1 MSVKRWIEIETKED
15 RNKVEDEYI
24 TSFRFPNNIYSFLPE
39 MRRYLLNF
47 IFISLLVN
55 FSFSQPVEE
64 SDRAAVPSDESQSQ
78 ASNPSGGQSQAAFT
92 SDDDQ
97 EEQLLNEAEGQS
109 NVSARNPHDRY
120 DRDRN
125 DRDRYDQDRDRYDHD
140 RNRNRDRY
148 DKNRDRNRYDRDRRP
163 ASIIEEPNR
172 GSGIGGIQSSGSDRR
187 PEASVT
193 PGISNDRDRFKR
205 PTNGDRVTNAAN
217 AIGMVGSVLSGI
229 QSGEFGGG
237 GGSDRRPEVIAGN
250 NGSGSDRDRFQRP
263 SNAANAI
270 GIVGS
275 VLTGIANRIAQGN
288 QGG

>member
-1 MSVKRWIEIETKED
+1 MSVKRWIELETKEN
-15 RNKVEDEYI
+15 RNKVKNEYK
-24 TSFRFPNNIYSFLPE
+24 TSYRSPNNIYSFLSE
-39 MRRYLLNF
+39 MRQYLLTF
-47 IFISLLVN
+47 ILINSLAN

-64 SDRAAVPSDESQSQ
+64 SGRAAVPRDEPQSQ
-78 ASNPSGGQSQAAFT
+78 ASNPSDGQSQTAIL

-97 EEQLLNEAEGQS
+97 EKQLLNGAESQS
-109 NVSARNPHDRY
+109 NVPVRNPHDGYERDRNYRDRYDRDRDRY

-125 DRDRYDQDRDRYDHD
+125 RDRDRYD
-140 RNRNRDRY
+140 RNRDR
-148 DKNRDRNRYDRDRRP
+148 DRYDRDRRP
-163 ASIIEEPNR
+163 ASNVEEPNR

-187 PEASVT
+187 PEVSV
-193 PGISNDRDRFKR
+193 ISGTSDDRDRFKR

-229 QSGEFGGG
+229 QSGEYGG
-237 GGSDRRPEVIAGN
+237 GGSDRRPEMIPSN
-250 NGSGSDRDRFQRP
+250 SGSGSDRDRFQRP